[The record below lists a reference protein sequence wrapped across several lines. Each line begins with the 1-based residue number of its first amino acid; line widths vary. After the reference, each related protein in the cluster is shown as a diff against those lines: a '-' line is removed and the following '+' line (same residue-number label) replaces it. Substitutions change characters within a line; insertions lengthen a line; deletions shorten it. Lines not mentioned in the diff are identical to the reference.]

1 MRAQSA
7 PIISRIGC
15 RKKPTRKIPICRLAI
30 QVLQEYKRP
39 MHYKEIALILNSK
52 GYEFDVE
59 SVHSSISAYYS
70 STIKRGEK
78 ILERTQRGTYEFV
91 DSEPINNAREVYPKE
106 QFLEQRYKRMY
117 NSEPFSRTIFEELT
131 EFTDDVD
138 PFAIDYMGM
147 DWE

>member
-1 MRAQSA
+1 
-7 PIISRIGC
+7 
-15 RKKPTRKIPICRLAI
+15 
-30 QVLQEYKRP
+30 